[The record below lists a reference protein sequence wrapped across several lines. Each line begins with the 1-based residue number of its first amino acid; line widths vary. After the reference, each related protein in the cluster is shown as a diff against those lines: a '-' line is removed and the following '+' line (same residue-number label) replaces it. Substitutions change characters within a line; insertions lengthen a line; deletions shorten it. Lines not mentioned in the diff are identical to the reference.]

1 MENKLRVFENEQFG
15 KIRTI
20 NRDGEPWF
28 VVADVCEYFG
38 VTNRNRVM
46 QDIDEDE
53 KGGTQMMT
61 PGGPQ
66 TVTIISEPGLYS
78 LLFALQPKKAR
89 GVSDEY
95 VQKRKTELQTFKRW
109 ITHEVIPTIRKTG
122 GYVNNDD
129 LFVETY
135 FADANEEQKEMFRST
150 LKRIR
155 TLNRKIEEDKPKVLL
170 ANAVSGSDNAISVAD
185 MAKILKQNG
194 VDIGQKRFYE
204 WLRDKGFLVKQAG
217 ISWNTPT
224 QRGMDSGF
232 FEIKEYVFVNGDK
245 TFITKTTRVTGKGQ
259 QHFVKMFLEGRA

>member
-15 KIRTI
+15 KIRVIKEAGTL
-20 NRDGEPWF
+20 NF
-28 VVADVCEYFG
+28 VSADVCNALG
-38 VTNRNRVM
+38 IDKSQIRRL
-46 QDIDEDE
+46 DEDE
-53 KGGTQMMT
+53 KGMRSIHTQGGTQKMSV
-61 PGGPQ
+61 
-66 TVTIISEPGLYS
+66 VTEPGLY
-78 LLFALQPKKAR
+78 AL
-89 GVSDEY
+89 VLSS
-95 VQKRKTELQTFKRW
+95 RKPEAKTFKRW
-109 ITHEVIPTIRKTG
+109 IIHEVIPTIRKTG

-135 FADANEEQKEMFRST
+135 FSDANEEQKEMFRST

-155 TLNRKIEEDKPKVLL
+155 TLNQKIEEDKPKVLL

-204 WLRDKGFLVKQAG
+204 WLREKGFLVKQAG

-259 QHFVKMFLEGRA
+259 QHFVKMFLGGRV

>member
-15 KIRTI
+15 KIRVIKEADTL
-20 NRDGEPWF
+20 NF
-28 VVADVCEYFG
+28 VSADVCNALG
-38 VTNRNRVM
+38 IDKSQIRRL
-46 QDIDEDE
+46 DEDE
-53 KGGTQMMT
+53 KGMRSIHTQGGTQKMSV
-61 PGGPQ
+61 
-66 TVTIISEPGLYS
+66 VTEPGLY
-78 LLFALQPKKAR
+78 AL
-89 GVSDEY
+89 VLSS
-95 VQKRKTELQTFKRW
+95 RKPEAKTFKRW
-109 ITHEVIPTIRKTG
+109 IIHEVIPTIRKTG

-135 FADANEEQKEMFRST
+135 FSDANEEQKEVFRST

-155 TLNRKIEEDKPKVLL
+155 TLNQKIEEDKPKVLL

-204 WLRDKGFLVKQAG
+204 WLREKGFLVKQAG

-259 QHFVKMFLEGRA
+259 QHFVKMFLGGRV

>member
-15 KIRTI
+15 EVRTVFVK
-20 NRDGEPWF
+20 DTPWF
-28 VVADVCEYFG
+28 VAADICKALEI
-38 VTNRNRVM
+38 TNPSKAVSRL
-46 QDIDEDE
+46 DEDE
-53 KGGTQMMT
+53 KMNTLTSSEGNKRGNPNMT
-61 PGGPQ
+61 
-66 TVTIISEPGLYS
+66 VVNEAGLYS
-78 LLFALQPKKAR
+78 LII
-89 GVSDEY
+89 SS
-95 VQKRKTELQTFKRW
+95 RKPEAKTFKRW
-109 ITHEVIPTIRKTG
+109 ITHEVIPAIRKTG

-155 TLNRKIEEDKPKVLL
+155 TLNQKIEEDKPKVLL

-204 WLRDKGFLVKQAG
+204 WLREKGFLVKQAG

-224 QRGMDSGF
+224 QRGMNSGF
-232 FEIKEYVFVNGDK
+232 FEIKEYAFVNGDK

-259 QHFVKMFLEGRA
+259 QHFVKMFLGDRV

>member
-20 NRDGEPWF
+20 NQDGEPWF
-28 VVADVCEYFG
+28 VASDVCQALGITKYRSAVG
-38 VTNRNRVM
+38 RL
-46 QDIDEDE
+46 DEDE
-53 KGGTQMMT
+53 REPVEVDTLGGKQK
-61 PGGPQ
+61 
-66 TVTIISEPGLYS
+66 VSAINEAGLY
-78 LLFALQPKKAR
+78 AL
-89 GVSDEY
+89 VLSS
-95 VQKRKTELQTFKRW
+95 RKPEAKTFKRR
-109 ITHEVIPTIRKTG
+109 ITHEVIPTIRRTG

-155 TLNRKIEEDKPKVLL
+155 TLNQKIEEDKPKVLL
-170 ANAVSGSDNAISVAD
+170 ADAISGADNSISVAD

-217 ISWNTPT
+217 VSWNTPT
-224 QRGMDSGF
+224 QRGMNSGF
-232 FEIKEYVFVNGDK
+232 FEIKEYAFVNGDK

-259 QHFVKMFLEGRA
+259 QHFVKMFLGDRV

>member
-20 NRDGEPWF
+20 NQDGNPLF
-28 VVADVCEYFG
+28 VATDVCTALDVKDTSKATE
-38 VTNRNRVM
+38 RL
-46 QDIDEDE
+46 DEDE
-53 KGGTQMMT
+53 LTRIKIVSGGQSREVLA
-61 PGGPQ
+61 
-66 TVTIISEPGLYS
+66 VTESGLY
-78 LLFALQPKKAR
+78 AL
-89 GVSDEY
+89 VLSS
-95 VQKRKTELQTFKRW
+95 RKPEAKTFKRW

-135 FADANEEQKEMFRST
+135 FSDANEEQKEMFRST

-155 TLNRKIEEDKPKVLL
+155 TLNQKIEEDKPKVLL

-204 WLRDKGFLVKQAG
+204 WLREKGFLVKQAG

-224 QRGMDSGF
+224 QRGMNSGF
-232 FEIKEYVFVNGDK
+232 FEIKEYAFVNGDK
-245 TFITKTTRVTGKGQ
+245 TFITKTTRITGKGQ
-259 QHFVKMFLEGRA
+259 QHFVKMFLGVRT

>member
-1 MENKLRVFENEQFG
+1 MENKLIVFENEQFG
-15 KIRTI
+15 KIRVI
-20 NRDGEPWF
+20 EEADALYF
-28 VVADVCEYFG
+28 IAVDVCNALG
-38 VTNRNRVM
+38 IDRSQIRRL
-46 QDIDEDE
+46 DEDE
-53 KGGTQMMT
+53 KGVRSIPTR
-61 PGGPQ
+61 GGPQ
-66 TVTIISEPGLYS
+66 KMSVITEPGLY
-78 LLFALQPKKAR
+78 AL
-89 GVSDEY
+89 VLSS
-95 VQKRKTELQTFKRW
+95 RKPEAKTFKRW

-155 TLNRKIEEDKPKVLL
+155 TLNQKIEEDKPKVLL
-170 ANAVSGSDNAISVAD
+170 ADAVSGADNSISVAD

-217 ISWNTPT
+217 VSWNTPT
-224 QRGMDSGF
+224 QRGMNSGF
-232 FEIKEYVFVNGDK
+232 FEIKEYAFVNGDK

-259 QHFVKMFLEGRA
+259 QHFVKMFLGGQI